1 MPELFAPERRPD
13 LPEHV
18 TTPLLALITTRSLDE
33 DYAHVAQRK
42 AERGEPAASPR
53 RAWATAAVV
62 GVFGLLVAVAGV
74 QTSRDADV
82 QELGRATLIAQI
94 DDGRAEVDALQREIR
109 TLADARSAAEERN
122 QTLAAQSQDLEARVR
137 RLEVVTGFAPVRGE
151 GVRITVTNP
160 QSDDPNDEVRDED
173 LATLVDGLWEAGAEA
188 IAVNGVRLTALS
200 GIRNTGRA
208 VFVNSEPVT
217 PPYVVEAI
225 GDNATLQSRL
235 LDTSQGRA
243 WFGLVNGLGFGYE
256 AENVNMVRLPAS
268 TLRTLRDVSEGTSG
282 NPSKTEEEVTP

>member
-1 MPELFAPERRPD
+1 MPELFSPERRPD

-42 AERGEPAASPR
+42 SERGEPPASPR
-53 RAWATAAVV
+53 RVWATAAVV
-62 GVFGLLVAVAGV
+62 GVFGLLVAVAAV

-109 TLADARSAAEERN
+109 TLADARTAAEERN

-137 RLEVVTGFAPVRGE
+137 RLEVVTGFTPVRGE

-188 IAVNGVRLTALS
+188 IAINGVRLTALS

-217 PPYVVEAI
+217 PPYIVEAI

-243 WFGLVNGLGFGYE
+243 WFGLVNGLGFGYQ